1 MSRSSTAILAGSPF
15 ARMRS
20 MTSSRRPL
28 RRAAATWA
36 AHTYAASRSRTAVRM
51 ATERSFAST
60 TLSSRKKVTRGSTR
74 SASFGLWSSM
84 LNGPRTPPNTFTT
97 ASTMAWCS
105 AGTSDLP
112 VIGATRGM
120 MSSFLE
126 TAASRPRTRRGP
138 LRSAPPDDGH
148 ARLVVRAQDALA
160 AAPRALAESPDISE
174 ERAPDRAEVAAGVH
188 PVGSAID
195 GEDLLESG
203 HVEPVQLAAVD
214 DDAGGAARSVAAEG
228 PTHGE
233 ARHDAGHRRPAPG
246 APGPPPAVLPAVAVL
261 PAHPVLAL
269 QGADLTI
276 GETHAV
282 HDDLACLR
290 VSDLRRQHDGEG
302 HDEQHRREA
311 RGHQMTPRCARSA
324 IWSLV

>member
-1 MSRSSTAILAGSPF
+1 MSRSSTASSAGSPL

-20 MTSSRRPL
+20 LTCWRRPL
-28 RRAAATWA
+28 RRAAASWA

-138 LRSAPPDDGH
+138 LRSASPDDGR

-174 ERAPDRAEVAAGVH
+174 EQAPDRAEVAAGVH

-214 DDAGGAARSVAAEG
+214 DDAGGAAPSVPAEV
-228 PTHGE
+228 PTH
-233 ARHDAGHRRPAPG
+233 RHAPPTHAHRRPAPE
-246 APGPPPAVLPAVAVL
+246 APGTRPAVVPVVAVVH
-261 PAHPVLAL
+261 AHPVLAL
-269 QGADLTI
+269 
-276 GETHAV
+276 
-282 HDDLACLR
+282 
-290 VSDLRRQHDGEG
+290 
-302 HDEQHRREA
+302 
-311 RGHQMTPRCARSA
+311 
-324 IWSLV
+324 